1 MGCQMTLNQS
11 TGTVQYQPAGKV
23 LLSWVSMLI
32 FLSLLIITFSPPKVF
47 AADPFFDESFGNYQ
61 EDLDTAQADG
71 KKGIFVFFHMDECP
85 FCHRMRTT
93 ILQEPDVI
101 EFYRENFLTYMH
113 DIEGSNE
120 VVTFDGKAMTS
131 QDMAEKVFRVRA
143 TPVMIIFD
151 NQGKPLVRYTGP
163 TRTKEEFMW
172 IGEYVLDGS
181 YKTQS
186 FTAYKRAKKREARA
200 ARM

>member
-1 MGCQMTLNQS
+1 MKSAALQITNHHFKARLLIGYAALLL
-11 TGTVQYQPAGKV
+11 G
-23 LLSWVSMLI
+23 LLS
-32 FLSLLIITFSPPKVF
+32 LSLSSNAV

-61 EDLDTAQADG
+61 EDLQTAKEDG
-71 KKGIFVFFHMDECP
+71 KKGVFVFFHMEECP

-93 ILQEPDVI
+93 IMQEQDVI
-101 EFYRENFLTYMH
+101 EKYRSNFLTYMH

-120 VVTFDGKAMTS
+120 VVGFNGDSMSA

-151 NQGKPLVRYTGP
+151 LQGNPIVRYTGP

-172 IGEYVLDGS
+172 IADYVLDGS
-181 YKTQS
+181 YKNQS
-186 FTAYKRAKKREARA
+186 FTAYKRDRKRA
-200 ARM
+200 ARQ

>member
-1 MGCQMTLNQS
+1 MKSAALQITNHHFKARLLIGYAALLL
-11 TGTVQYQPAGKV
+11 G
-23 LLSWVSMLI
+23 LLS
-32 FLSLLIITFSPPKVF
+32 LSLSSNAV

-61 EDLDTAQADG
+61 EDLQTAKEDG
-71 KKGIFVFFHMDECP
+71 KKGVFVFFHMEECP

-93 ILQEPDVI
+93 IMQEPDVI
-101 EFYRENFLTYMH
+101 EKYRSNFLTYMH

-120 VVTFDGKAMTS
+120 VVGFNGDSMSA

-151 NQGKPLVRYTGP
+151 LQGNPIVRYTGP

-172 IGEYVLDGS
+172 IADYVLDGS
-181 YKTQS
+181 YKNQS
-186 FTAYKRAKKREARA
+186 FTAYKRDRKRA
-200 ARM
+200 ARQ

>member
-1 MGCQMTLNQS
+1 MTLSKSDLSIQF
-11 TGTVQYQPAGKV
+11 QPAGHLV
-23 LLSWVSMLI
+23 RVFISITLLLG
-32 FLSLLIITFSPPKVF
+32 LSFMVAKAY

-61 EDLDTAQADG
+61 EDLETALDDS
-71 KKGIFVFFHMDECP
+71 KKGIFVFFHMEECP

-93 ILQEPDVI
+93 IMQEPDVI
-101 EFYRENFLTYMH
+101 AFYRKNFLTYMH

-120 VVTFDGKAMTS
+120 VVTFDGKAMTA

-151 NQGKPLVRYTGP
+151 TEGKPLVRYTGP

-186 FTAYKRAKKREARA
+186 FTAYKRAKKREASS
-200 ARM
+200 RM

>member
-1 MGCQMTLNQS
+1 MNLYSTFFQS
-11 TGTVQYQPAGKV
+11 RFIPAGKFFGWFL
-23 LLSWVSMLI
+23 LLS
-32 FLSLLIITFSPPKVF
+32 FVF
-47 AADPFFDESFGNYQ
+47 ILMINSKSAQAADPFFDESFGNYQ
-61 EDLDTAQADG
+61 EDLEMALEGD
-71 KKGIFVFFHMDECP
+71 KKGIFIFFHMEECP

-93 ILQEPDVI
+93 ILQQPEVI
-101 EFYRENFLTYMH
+101 DFYRKNFLTFMH

-120 VVTFDGKAMTS
+120 VITFQGKSMTA

-151 NQGKPLVRYTGP
+151 TQGNPLVRYTGP
-163 TRTKEEFMW
+163 TRTKQEFMW

-186 FTAYKRAKKREARA
+186 FTAYKRAKKRA
-200 ARM
+200 ARSQM

>member
-1 MGCQMTLNQS
+1 MITNAFQ
-11 TGTVQYQPAGKV
+11 GTEKFSFTKLET
-23 LLSWVSMLI
+23 LLSVML
-32 FLSLLIITFSPPKVF
+32 LSLLMLVFSLNAY

-61 EDLDTAQADG
+61 EDLQTAKEDG
-71 KKGIFVFFHMDECP
+71 KKGIFVFFHMEECP

-93 ILQEPDVI
+93 ILQEKDVI
-101 EFYRENFLTYMH
+101 KRFRDNFLTYMH

-120 VVTFDGKAMTS
+120 VVSFKGKSMTS

-151 NQGKPLVRYTGP
+151 LQGNPIVRYTGP

-172 IGEYVLDGS
+172 IADYVLDGS
-181 YKTQS
+181 YEKQS
-186 FTAYKRAKKREARA
+186 FTAYKRARKRATRQ
-200 ARM
+200 